1 MLFVCSCDI
10 PGIPHDDLEFKSTQN
25 GGCRARFLQVF
36 PLPVEEVEQE
46 RQSFSG
52 ILILFTV
59 NFWSVVGFYRTREKN
74 CQRRDLQLLIPRFF
88 NYF

>member
-10 PGIPHDDLEFKSTQN
+10 PGVPHDDLEFKSTQN
-25 GGCRARFLQVF
+25 GGRRARVLQVF
-36 PLPVEEVEQE
+36 PLLVEEVEQK

-59 NFWSVVGFYRTREKN
+59 NFSVSWNAMKKRRESF
-74 CQRRDLQLLIPRFF
+74 CG
-88 NYF
+88 

>member
-1 MLFVCSCDI
+1 MPLSVWHSYKMTLQHGVFFVCSCDI
-10 PGIPHDDLEFKSTQN
+10 PGVPHDDFKFKSTQN
-25 GGCRARFLQVF
+25 GGSRARFLQVF

-59 NFWSVVGFYRTREKN
+59 NF
-74 CQRRDLQLLIPRFF
+74 
-88 NYF
+88 

>member
-10 PGIPHDDLEFKSTQN
+10 PGVPHDDLEFKSTQN
-25 GGCRARFLQVF
+25 GGRWARILQVF
-36 PLPVEEVEQE
+36 PIPVEDVEQE

-59 NFWSVVGFYRTREKN
+59 NF
-74 CQRRDLQLLIPRFF
+74 
-88 NYF
+88 